1 MQRPSCRRAGAQA
14 APLEPHREAAALQ
27 CWCWIYKCSDAAS
40 SPAPII
46 YTLPGLVSLPLCLS
60 ASASASVSASLCLC
74 LCLCSRS
81 SHPLQSTSTSTSTST
96 NTSKGSNTTPTP
108 PPHANA
114 FSTLPRLPRLDCH
127 TCRRCAHSTTSP
139 PRSHDCARHDTA
151 CTLCLS
157 LCGAAVP
164 LHRPSPPLS
173 PSPSL
178 VLLSSAPAL
187 R

>member
-1 MQRPSCRRAGAQA
+1 MQRPSCRRAGSAPRA
-14 APLEPHREAAALQ
+14 APRGGRIAVLAAGYINARTPHQARLQ
-27 CWCWIYKCSDAAS
+27 S
-40 SPAPII
+40 
-46 YTLPGLVSLPLCLS
+46 YTRCLVLSLCLS
-60 ASASASVSASLCLC
+60 ASASASLCLC
-74 LCLCSRS
+74 PRS
-81 SHPLQSTSTSTSTST
+81 SHPLQSTSTGTSTST
-96 NTSKGSNTTPTP
+96 NTSKSSNTTPTP

-114 FSTLPRLPRLDCH
+114 FSTLPRLPRLPDCH

-164 LHRPSPPLS
+164 LHLPSPSLS